1 MNALL
6 KLVVNAGQKVNER
19 MYEAV
24 WRWGGKDYPCTHGD
38 ILINPPLILG
48 GYSPHTVVVVSVRTQ
63 LFGNGPFPVKDQEC
77 ALTTRR
83 VIGPIAMKVGTIE
96 ISAGDV
102 VRKME
107 CVSVDQ
113 GA

>member
-1 MNALL
+1 M
-6 KLVVNAGQKVNER
+6 
-19 MYEAV
+19 
-24 WRWGGKDYPCTHGD
+24 
-38 ILINPPLILG
+38 
-48 GYSPHTVVVVSVRTQ
+48 RTQ